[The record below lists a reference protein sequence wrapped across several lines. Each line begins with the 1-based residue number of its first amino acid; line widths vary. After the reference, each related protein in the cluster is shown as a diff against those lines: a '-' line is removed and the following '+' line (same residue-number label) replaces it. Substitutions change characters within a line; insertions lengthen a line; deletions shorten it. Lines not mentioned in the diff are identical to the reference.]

1 MIIENRKDTIP
12 TYTGAFYVRSKDRK
26 NFMMFLGEKDIYHF
40 GGTHGC
46 VNMPSEITPYV
57 YDTLHVG
64 DRVFIKE

>member
-1 MIIENRKDTIP
+1 MPFDGGRGLHDASWRE
-12 TYTGAFYVRSKDRK
+12 YFG
-26 NFMMFLGEKDIYHF
+26 GDIYHF